1 MQPVQV
7 EYRKVDSLIPYA
19 RNARTH
25 SDAQVA
31 QIAASIKEFGWTNP
45 ILVDG
50 TNGIIA
56 GHGRLAAAR
65 KLAMDAVPVIELA
78 HLTETQ
84 KKALILADNKLSLN
98 ADWNNEMLNLELEEL
113 KLEGFD
119 LNLTGFDPDEVAA
132 LKPEIIT
139 DGLTD
144 EDAVPEPLPEPI
156 TKPGDIWQLGNHRVM
171 CGDSTVITDVEK
183 LMNGKKAALL
193 HADPPY
199 GMGKE
204 KDGVAN
210 DNLYADKLDDFQME
224 WWATFRTFLEDN
236 ASAYIW
242 GNAPDLWRLWYAGGL
257 ADSERLTYRN
267 QIVWNKKHGQ
277 GIKSDARRMLTT
289 VTEHCLLFMLG
300 EQGFNNNA
308 DAYFDGWESIRNY
321 LDQEKNKIG
330 WSIKDTK
337 RIAGHSENSGC
348 HWFDKSQWSMPT
360 EDVYNSWKKAAKGEA
375 FTKDYEALKKDYE
388 ALKKDF
394 YETRAYFDNTHDNM
408 TDVWE
413 FERVKGEE
421 RHGHAT
427 PKPVAM
433 MERVMKSSLPPNGL
447 CIEPFGGSGSTLMGA
462 EKTGRHCYTME
473 LNPIYV
479 DVIVKRW
486 EDFTGKKAVLENGE

>member
-65 KLAMDAVPVIELA
+65 NLAMDAVPVIELA

-204 KDGVAN
+204 KDGIEN

-224 WWATFRTFLEDN
+224 WWVTFRTFLEDN

-242 GNAPDLWRLWYAGGL
+242 GNAEDLWRLWFVGGL
-257 ADSERLTYRN
+257 KDVERLTFRN
-267 QIVWNKKHGQ
+267 EVVWQKNQAQ
-277 GIKSDARRMLTT
+277 GRMSDKCRQYPTGSER
-289 VTEHCLLFMLG
+289 CLFFMIG

-308 DAYFDGWESIRNY
+308 DNYWEGWEPIRKY
-321 LDQEKNKIG
+321 LADEWDKFSPKKDWDKHLGNSMG
-330 WSIKDTK
+330 WHYFK
-337 RIAGHSENSGC
+337 
-348 HWFDKSQWSMPT
+348 KSQWRMPT
-360 EDVYNSWKKAAKGEA
+360 EAEYKKLQALGVDVYKREY
-375 FTKDYEALKKDYE
+375 DELKREYDE
-388 ALKKDF
+388 LKREF
-394 YETRAYFDNTHDNM
+394 YSTRAHFDNTHDNM

-413 FERVKGEE
+413 YPNVTGED
-421 RHGHAT
+421 RLGHAT

-473 LNPIYV
+473 LNPVYV

>member
-132 LKPEIIT
+132 LKPEVIT

-144 EDAVPEPLPEPI
+144 EDAVPEAPAEPI
-156 TKPGDIWQLGNHRVM
+156 TKLGDVWVLGNHRLM
-171 CGDSTVITDVEK
+171 CGDSTSIDDVEK
-183 LMNGKKAALL
+183 LMDGQKADVLFT
-193 HADPPY
+193 DPPY
-199 GMGKE
+199 GVNYEGGHFHSGDVNIKRKRE
-204 KDGVAN
+204 KLKNDDSAIIYYDFLPVVLPFVDGAC
-210 DNLYADKLDDFQME
+210 YMWF
-224 WWATFRTFLEDN
+224 
-236 ASAYIW
+236 
-242 GNAPDLWRLWYAGGL
+242 
-257 ADSERLTYRN
+257 ADS
-267 QIVWNKKHGQ
+267 K
-277 GIKSDARRMLTT
+277 AR
-289 VTEHCLLFMLG
+289 E
-300 EQGFNNNA
+300 
-308 DAYFDGWESIRNY
+308 
-321 LDQEKNKIG
+321 
-330 WSIKDTK
+330 
-337 RIAGHSENSGC
+337 
-348 HWFDKSQWSMPT
+348 
-360 EDVYNSWKKAAKGEA
+360 VYNALFENNCEIHALIIWHKTNATYAAMNAQYKQRHEPCIYFKPKGSTLKWCGASTEA
-375 FTKDYEALKKDYE
+375 TIWNQDRDGIN
-388 ALKKDF
+388 DF
-394 YETRAYFDNTHDNM
+394 HPTQ
-408 TDVWE
+408 
-413 FERVKGEE
+413 
-421 RHGHAT
+421 
-427 PKPVAM
+427 KPVALAKKALNNHHGQYILD
-433 MERVMKSSLPPNGL
+433 V
-447 CIEPFGGSGSTLMGA
+447 FGGSGSTLIAA
-462 EKTGRHCYTME
+462 EELRKTAFIME
-473 LNPIYV
+473 LNPVYV

-486 EDFTGKKAVLENGE
+486 EDFTGKKAVLENGK